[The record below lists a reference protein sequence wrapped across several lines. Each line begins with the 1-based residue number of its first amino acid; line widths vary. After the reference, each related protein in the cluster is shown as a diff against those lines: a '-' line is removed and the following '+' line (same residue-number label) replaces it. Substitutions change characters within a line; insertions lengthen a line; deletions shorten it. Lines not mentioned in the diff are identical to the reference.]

1 MYNYLIYKTYDELK
15 KAKSNGTKLSIEQE
29 IFLKNMKLQEI
40 NEQWNKIQSIKLP

>member
-15 KAKSNGTKLSIEQE
+15 EAKSNGTKLSIEQE

-40 NEQWNKIQSIKLP
+40 DEQWNKIQSIKLP